1 MIPSWAGKMLLR
13 LGFLALFFALLL
25 GGVWRMTGNA
35 RQSSADVQTPAEPP
49 VGTQAEAKG
58 AAASPP
64 TAATAKPPH
73 LIEVDLSKLPP
84 DLVKELQGAIVE
96 KPARRPASER

>member
-13 LGFLALFFALLL
+13 LGFLALFIALLL
-25 GGVWRMTGNA
+25 GGVWRLTGDA
-35 RQSSADVQTPAEPP
+35 RHSSADAKTSAEPP
-49 VGTQAEAKG
+49 VSTKA

-64 TAATAKPPH
+64 TAAAAKPPH